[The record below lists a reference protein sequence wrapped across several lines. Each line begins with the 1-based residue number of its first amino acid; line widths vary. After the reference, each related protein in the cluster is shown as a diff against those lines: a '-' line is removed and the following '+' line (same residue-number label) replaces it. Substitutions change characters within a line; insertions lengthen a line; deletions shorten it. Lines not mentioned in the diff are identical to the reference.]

1 MISSGR
7 FLPLA
12 ACLLF
17 VRTLEAQDTART
29 RLAAVTYVTSASVY
43 IDAGREAGLR
53 EGAPVQVVRAGTV
66 IASLKVS
73 FLSSHQA
80 SCDIVSQTA
89 PVVVGDSARF
99 TPAPQDVDST
109 IARSGF
115 SSPRSVG
122 GGSRSTLRGRIGAH
136 YLVVGAQGGDGFTQP
151 SLDVWLDGR
160 PNAAGPFAVAVDIR
174 ARRIASTLSAGSVV
188 DDQTRAY
195 QLALS
200 WNPPTSPARVTL
212 GRQIALG
219 LASVGL
225 YDGLSAEL
233 QTRRWS
239 GGVFTG
245 TQPNPL
251 TLDFS
256 TDVVEAGGYV
266 QRHGSGE
273 DGRLW
278 SATLGLSA
286 SYQNGHANREFA
298 LLQGT
303 YSDRRL
309 SLYASQEID
318 YNSAWKRAAGGGLST
333 PAVSLTSTFATLRY
347 RVNDGLDLQ
356 AGFDNRRNV
365 LLYRDVVNPVTTF
378 DDAFRQ
384 GVWAGMYSRFSH
396 RYVFGL
402 DARRSSGGPA
412 GTADAFTATFG
423 ADRLAGTIAGLR
435 LHATYYQSPV
445 LDGWLPSVAL
455 SADPGN
461 LHLQLTGGARI
472 EREHFAVVNTTT
484 PWIGGDLD
492 LNLNR
497 AWYVMLSGT
506 VERGPMPTS
515 QLYTGFNVRF

>member
-1 MISSGR
+1 MIFVR
-7 FLPLA
+7 RLLPLA
-12 ACLLF
+12 GCVLLG
-17 VRTLEAQDTART
+17 RPLLAQDTTRT
-29 RLAAVTYVTSASVY
+29 RMAAVTYVTSTSVY
-43 IDAGREAGLR
+43 LDAGLEAGLR
-53 EGAPVQVVRAGTV
+53 QGAPVEVVRAGAI
-66 IASLKVS
+66 IATLKVS

-80 SCDIVSQTA
+80 SCDIVSQTT
-89 PVVVGDSARF
+89 PVVEGDSVRF
-99 TPAPQDVDST
+99 TPARPDVDST
-109 IARSGF
+109 IAASRPSAPG
-115 SSPRSVG
+115 PAE
-122 GGSRSTLRGRIGAH
+122 SRSTLRGRIGAH
-136 YLVVGAQGGDGFTQP
+136 YLMVGAQGGNGFTQP
-151 SLDVWLDGR
+151 SLDLWLDGR
-160 PNAAGPFAVAVDIR
+160 PNAGGPFALAVDIR
-174 ARRIASTLSAGSVV
+174 ARRIASSLSAGTVV

-195 QLALS
+195 QLALA

-266 QRHGSGE
+266 QRHGGSPN
-273 DGRLW
+273 GRLW

-286 SYQNGHANREFA
+286 SYQNGHGNREFA
-298 LLQGT
+298 LLQGS

-309 SLYASQEID
+309 ALYTSQEVD
-318 YNSAWKRAAGGGLST
+318 YNSPWKRAAGMSA
-333 PAVSLTSTFATLRY
+333 PAVSLTSTFATVRY

-356 AGFDNRRNV
+356 AGFDNRRKV
-365 LLYRDVVNPVTTF
+365 LLYRDIVNPVTTF

-384 GVWAGMYSRFSH
+384 GVWAGIYLRVSR
-396 RYVFGL
+396 RNLVGL
-402 DARRSSGGPA
+402 DARRNSGGPA
-412 GTADAFTATFG
+412 GTADALTATF
-423 ADRLAGTIAGLR
+423 AAERLGGTIAGLR
-435 LHATYYQSPV
+435 VRAAYYQSPV

-455 SADPGN
+455 SADPGL
-461 LHLQLTGGARI
+461 LHLELSGGARI
-472 EREHFAVVNTTT
+472 EREHFAVSTATTT
-484 PWIGGDLD
+484 WIGGDLD

-497 AWYVMLSGT
+497 VWYLMVSGT
-506 VERGPMPTS
+506 VEQGPERTS